1 MGDWLRR
8 SLLTLL
14 LTAWAFLLLSPSAAL
29 AASTLGRSR
38 AVIVPPT
45 VAVGSG
51 ADGLAIDAGTHSLY
65 TVDQGGSISV
75 LDTGQCNARAIQGC
89 STEQVGTVALPPGS
103 NPRGIAIDSNT
114 DTVYVVDASLGAIS
128 VINGATCNATDRSG
142 CTPTSTLLADPSGPA
157 TVGPAA
163 VGPAGVRLDSATCQ
177 EQAAPGC
184 GGTVKTV
191 HVGTFPDGIAV
202 DPVTDTVYVTN
213 QGDSPSHPGH
223 TVSVLDGATC
233 NGVQSAGCGRVAT
246 LQVGRGPGSIALDD
260 ATRTAYTVNEAAGT
274 VSMIDMAICDA
285 TDTSGC
291 GQKTPTIA
299 VGKSPFL
306 LTIDPELHTAYV
318 ASNLD
323 DTVSVIDLHA
333 ASCAVAASTG
343 CRSVSRSARFSA
355 EASGVAIDPANH
367 SVYAVNRGP
376 GTVSVIDAATC
387 NSDHMA
393 GCARPVATMQVG
405 TDPAGV
411 AIDQATNTVYVADNG
426 GATVSVIDAASCN
439 ATDHAGCGRTLA
451 TITVGRNP
459 FGIGIDHGR

>member
-1 MGDWLRR
+1 MSECRPRR
-8 SLLTLL
+8 PTGNRLWRPLLILF
-14 LTAWAFLLLSPSAAL
+14 LTASGFLLLSPSAAL

-38 AVIVPPT
+38 AVIAPPP
-45 VAVGSG
+45 VAAGGG

-75 LDTGQCNARAIQGC
+75 LDTGQCNATAVQGC
-89 STEQVGTVALPPGS
+89 STERVGTVSLPPGS

-114 DTVYVVDASLGAIS
+114 DTVYVVDAGLDAIS

-157 TVGPAA
+157 
-163 VGPAGVRLDSATCQ
+163 GVRLDSATCQ
-177 EQAAPGC
+177 VPATSGC

-191 HVGTFPDGIAV
+191 HVGTSPDGIAV

-213 QGDSPSHPGH
+213 QGNSPRHPGH
-223 TVSVLDGATC
+223 TVSVIDGATC
-233 NGVQSAGCGRVAT
+233 NGVQSSGCGRVAT
-246 LQVGRGPGSIALDD
+246 LEVGRGPGGIALDD
-260 ATRTAYTVNEAAGT
+260 ATRTAYTVNQAAGT
-274 VSMIDMAICDA
+274 VSVIDMAICDA

-299 VGKSPFL
+299 VGKSPL
-306 LTIDPELHTAYV
+306 VLTIDPELQTAYV

-323 DTVSVIDLHA
+323 DTLSVIDLHA
-333 ASCAVAASTG
+333 ASCAVATADG
-343 CRSVSRSARFSA
+343 CRRVSRTVRFSA
-355 EASGVAIDPANH
+355 DASGVAVDTANR
-367 SVYAVNRGP
+367 SVYAVNRDP

-393 GCARPVATMQVG
+393 GCARPVATMHVG

-426 GATVSVIDAASCN
+426 GATVSVIDAAMCN
-439 ATDHAGCGRTLA
+439 ATDHAGCGRTPA
-451 TITVGRNP
+451 TVTVGRNP
-459 FGIGIDHGR
+459 FGIGIDHGE